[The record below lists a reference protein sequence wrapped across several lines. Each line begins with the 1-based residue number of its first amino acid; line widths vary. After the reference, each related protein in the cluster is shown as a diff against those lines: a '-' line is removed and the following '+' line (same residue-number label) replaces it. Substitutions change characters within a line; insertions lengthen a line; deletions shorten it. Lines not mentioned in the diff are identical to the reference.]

1 MVRVISTKIVNLPQE
16 KVSSVIK
23 DIRKLPSLF
32 PDKYKSFNILEQS
45 DNHILTEEIVSI
57 SGKEIK
63 QKVKYILE
71 PNRLLKSEIIEGD
84 TKGTILKIELN
95 QKSNSRTEIIIDA
108 DLKFGKIGAVFGIFA
123 RRKIKTEIDNL
134 INRFANTKECSN

>member
-16 KVSSVIK
+16 KVFSVIK

-45 DNHILTEEIVSI
+45 ENHILTEEIVSI

-63 QKVKYILE
+63 QKVKHILE

-123 RRKIKTEIDNL
+123 KRKIKTEIDNL
-134 INRFANTKECSN
+134 INRFANAKECSN

>member
-1 MVRVISTKIVNLPQE
+1 MVRVISSKIVNLPQE
-16 KVSSVIK
+16 KVFSVIK
-23 DIRKLPSLF
+23 DIGKLPSLF

-63 QKVKYILE
+63 QKVKHILE

-84 TKGTILKIELN
+84 TKGTILMIVLN
-95 QKSNSRTEIIIDA
+95 QKSNSRTEIKIDA

-123 RRKIKTEIDNL
+123 KRKIKTEIDNL
-134 INRFANTKECSN
+134 INRFANAKECSN